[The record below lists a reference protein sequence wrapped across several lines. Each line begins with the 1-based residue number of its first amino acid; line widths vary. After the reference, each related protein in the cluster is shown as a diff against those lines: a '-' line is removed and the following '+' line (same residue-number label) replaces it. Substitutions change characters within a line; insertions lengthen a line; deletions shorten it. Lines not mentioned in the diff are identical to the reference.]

1 MECHSR
7 RLDKNICFKELAI
20 LDVQFVVV
28 ALIEKNTISNSHIL
42 SSFSFV
48 FVFCPYEGF
57 LAFAVFSTFDYT
69 EIILII
75 S

>member
-7 RLDKNICFKELAI
+7 RLDKNNCFKELAI

-48 FVFCPYEGF
+48 FVFCPYEGLVQF
-57 LAFAVFSTFDYT
+57 CTANLVFGY
-69 EIILII
+69 L
-75 S
+75 